1 MKRNNLLI
9 LGLVCLFLF
18 AVVTFL
24 VFENITQ
31 ASDARLELLL
41 NSDLGGAVTTLMVD
55 ATLYGREDFWI
66 PIVIVMFVLGKRD
79 TKLMA
84 IELAALFIVGIA
96 AGDLLKYVAY
106 RPRPIYTIG
115 VVARVAFETDSS
127 FPSGH
132 ALITSIGAVFA
143 LLKFRS
149 KVVSLLLTVEA
160 AVVCYSRVYV
170 GMHYPLDVV
179 AGVLLGTAIVCLG
192 LLVLE
197 SDKLRRSRSLV
208 SLLEKI
214 LEASHL
220 PQVL

>member
-106 RPRPIYTIG
+106 RPRPIYTIS

>member
-1 MKRNNLLI
+1 LKRNNLLI

-106 RPRPIYTIG
+106 RPRPIYTIS

-127 FPSGH
+127 FPPPTAMIVPSQNH
-132 ALITSIGAVFA
+132 IVAKSRPRASTSPWLPSLFA
-143 LLKFRS
+143 DHQAWFNDPRFDGS
-149 KVVSLLLTVEA
+149 FP
-160 AVVCYSRVYV
+160 SRVLPFLY
-170 GMHYPLDVV
+170 
-179 AGVLLGTAIVCLG
+179 LGNL
-192 LLVLE
+192 
-197 SDKLRRSRSLV
+197 
-208 SLLEKI
+208 
-214 LEASHL
+214 
-220 PQVL
+220 